1 MPRAKLPQMDSPATI
16 ADLFRAHI
24 GSDRVALRF
33 EDASWTHREVLD
45 AIAARASFLLDRKP
59 ADAPFHVGVL
69 FDNIP
74 EFWFALG
81 ACAVSGATLVGIN
94 PTRRGAELARDVQH
108 TDCTLLLT
116 ERAHVSLLADA
127 GAQAAVAPDRLFVV
141 DGDDRAWTDAIA
153 QFAGTALPDV
163 PVAPSDTFMLI
174 FTSGTTGA
182 PKAVKMGHG
191 RLTGYGSRLAEN
203 FGLGSDDACYSVMP
217 LFHSNAAV
225 AGFTNIVASGAVAVL
240 RRRFS
245 ASGWLGDVRHYGVT
259 FFNYVGKP
267 LTYILATPERPD
279 DADNPLKFAFG
290 NEAAPLDIDRFA
302 ARFGCF
308 VVDGYGSTEGGINMS
323 RIPDTPPGSLG
334 RPVTEDVD
342 ARIVDPETGIECPPA
357 KFDAAG
363 RFLNAEDA
371 IGEIVNVR
379 GAGGFEGYYNND
391 EANAERMRD
400 GKYWTG
406 DLGYRDEEGFFFFA
420 GRNSDWLRV
429 DGENF
434 AAAPVENVLARHPDV
449 VLAAVFAVPAVDVGD
464 DVMAALHVHEGAAFD
479 ATAFTEFLDAQSDL
493 SPKWVPRFVRISTA
507 LPSTATQKVLKRVL
521 RREHWE
527 CEDEVWWRPARET
540 EFRRLTPADVD
551 ALRSEFA
558 ARNRDHL
565 LGRA

>member
-1 MPRAKLPQMDSPATI
+1 MDAPATI
-16 ADLFRAHI
+16 ADLFRARAE
-24 GSDRVALRF
+24 SDDIALRF
-33 EDASWTHREVLD
+33 EDASWTHREVSH
-45 AIAARASFLLDRKP
+45 AVAQRAAFLLDHKP
-59 ADAPFHVGVL
+59 NDAPFHVGAL
-69 FDNIP
+69 FDNVP

-81 ACAVSGATLVGIN
+81 ACAVAGATLVGIN

-108 TDCTLLLT
+108 TDCTMLLT
-116 ERAHVSLLADA
+116 ERAHGELLD
-127 GAQAAVAPDRLFVV
+127 GGGELVPPDRLFVV
-141 DGDDRAWTDAIA
+141 DAGSSWSDALAPYAGAAW
-153 QFAGTALPDV
+153 PDV
-163 PVAPSDTFMLI
+163 RVSPDDTFMLI

-203 FGLGSDDACYSVMP
+203 FGLSPADVCYSVMP

-225 AGFTNIVASGAVAVL
+225 AGFTNILASGAVGVL

-245 ASGWLGDVRHYGVT
+245 ASNWLADVRNYGVT

-267 LTYILATPERPD
+267 LTYILATPERDD

-302 ARFGCF
+302 TRFGCF
-308 VVDGYGSTEGGINMS
+308 VIDGYGSTEGGINMS
-323 RIPDTPPGSLG
+323 RIPGTPDGSLG
-334 RPVTEDVD
+334 RPVQDDVD

-357 KFDAAG
+357 KFDNTG
-363 RFLNAEDA
+363 RFLNAETA
-371 IGEIVNVR
+371 IGEIVNVK
-379 GAGGFEGYYNND
+379 GPGGFEGYYKND

-406 DLGYRDEEGFFFFA
+406 DLGYRDEEGFFYFA

-434 AAAPVENVLARHPDV
+434 AAAPVENILARHEPV
-449 VLAAVFAVPAVDVGD
+449 VLAAVYAVPSIDVGD
-464 DVMAALHVHEGAAFD
+464 DVMVALHLHDETTFDPDAFVAFLAA
-479 ATAFTEFLDAQSDL
+479 QPDL
-493 SPKWVPRFVRISTA
+493 SPKWVPRYVRVA
-507 LPSTATQKVLKRVL
+507 HGLPSTATQKVLKRVL

-527 CEDEVWWRPARET
+527 CDDVVWWRPARET
-540 EFRRLTPADVD
+540 EYRPLSAND
-551 ALRSEFA
+551 AASLRAEFA
-558 ARNRDHL
+558 ARNRAHL